1 MSPRGEAITGR
12 SKHGRSAMGRYIL
25 ERLGLAAVVIVVT
38 MILLGFLVH
47 LVPGDPVKIIL
58 GPRAS
63 ESLSRLVRAE
73 MQLDEPVPVQVWSFV
88 RGAATGDLGH
98 DFVSQLPVTNLVLGA
113 FPHTVLLA
121 ASGLGIATLLGVP
134 LGVYSAT
141 RPNSWIDRLTAIL
154 SVALITMPPFVA
166 GLFLLLLFAVEL
178 SLFPAIGAGELTDP
192 LDYLRHLILPATAL
206 AITWVGYIARLVR
219 TSMLETLGADYSRT
233 AFAFGLPRGQIF
245 YKYALKNAIIPTI
258 AVLGVGLG
266 SLIANA
272 VFVEI
277 IFSRPG
283 LGALIVDSISTR
295 NFPIVRGAVLI
306 VVIIVVTANLL
317 ADLSYRLLDPRI
329 RLEAKGN

>member
-1 MSPRGEAITGR
+1 
-12 SKHGRSAMGRYIL
+12 MGKYIL
-25 ERLGLAAVVIVVT
+25 KRLGLAAVVIVLT
-38 MILLGFLVH
+38 MFLLGLLVH

-63 ESLSRLVRAE
+63 ESLSRVVRAE
-73 MQLDEPVPVQVWSFV
+73 MQLDEPVLVQVWSFV
-88 RGAATGDLGH
+88 RGAATGDLGR
-98 DFVSQLPVTNLVLGA
+98 DFVSQLPVTSLIQQA

-121 ASGLGIATLLGVP
+121 VSGLGLATLFGVP
-134 LGVYSAT
+134 LGVYAAT

-154 SVALITMPPFVA
+154 SVSLITVPPFVA
-166 GLFLLLLFAVEL
+166 GVFLLLLFAVEL
-178 SLFPAIGAGELTDP
+178 SLLPAIGAGELGNT
-192 LDYLRHLILPATAL
+192 LDYLKHLVLPSTAL
-206 AITWVGYIARLVR
+206 AVTWMGYIARLVR
-219 TSMLETLGADYSRT
+219 TSMLEILGANYSRT
-233 AFAFGLPRGQIF
+233 AFAFGLPRRQIF

-266 SLIANA
+266 TLIANA

-295 NFPIVRGAVLI
+295 NYPIVRGGILVVVVI
-306 VVIIVVTANLL
+306 VVAANLV

-329 RLEAKGN
+329 RFEAEGS